1 MWVIAADF
9 ITFLGWFFENLGNLI
24 GYVLAPVKYIFTYV
38 KSFFTTALGPPIPV
52 DEIWEFSSEIVGVF
66 NAIPYW
72 SEIVVVLGLGI
83 MIIFSFYIIKQ
94 FLRT

>member
-38 KSFFTTALGPPIPV
+38 KSFFATALGPPIPA
-52 DEIWEFSSEIVGVF
+52 DEIWVFNAEIVAVF

-72 SEIVVVLGLGI
+72 SEIVVVLGVAL
-83 MIIFSFYIIKQ
+83 MIIFSFYIIRQ

>member
-1 MWVIAADF
+1 
-9 ITFLGWFFENLGNLI
+9 
-24 GYVLAPVKYIFTYV
+24 
-38 KSFFTTALGPPIPV
+38 
-52 DEIWEFSSEIVGVF
+52 EIWVFSSDIVSVF

-72 SEIVVVLGLGI
+72 SEIVAVLGIAI